1 MKHIVVIN
9 SSEFSG
15 VELLDKLL
23 KEKYKV
29 SYFRNLAYIRDW
41 DSSRTDD
48 VLRRLHNVID
58 LPNTHTPEIVRDAV
72 GILNDSQPVDALICI
87 DDFSLEAAACAA
99 EHINVPF
106 SSVNAVKTTKNK
118 LLSRQILEGT
128 DKNAPWVIHERDYHK
143 LPSVLASVELP
154 VIVKPVTSASSRLA
168 YIIKERAQINLLI
181 NNIEEEINELPSSYT
196 DFFNRGFLVEKY
208 LTGPLVSVEIG
219 RIGNSYYPFMVTS
232 RIRCASDNVIELG
245 SVMPSSLNDKEEQ
258 ECFKLAISA
267 LDKIGLDNG
276 IFHIEMIY
284 TNSGP
289 AIVEV
294 NGRLGGRTI
303 PVLYEL
309 ATGNS
314 MFEHLINISQR
325 AEPKAESV
333 YQGQKAVSFFFKAEQ
348 YGKVL
353 DGTSRALPQ
362 NLASYIQSFEFM
374 KKPGDT
380 LQKGEILGWTIVS
393 ARQEEI
399 WNVLHELIQF
409 VESSSG
415 VEVKKAFNINI
426 YLKYLSNCKVNTPHM
441 TNYYFCH
448 VGCI

>member
-415 VEVKKAFNINI
+415 VEVKK
-426 YLKYLSNCKVNTPHM
+426 P
-441 TNYYFCH
+441 
-448 VGCI
+448 

>member
-362 NLASYIQSFEFM
+362 NLASHIQSFEFM

-415 VEVKKAFNINI
+415 VEVKKPLI
-426 YLKYLSNCKVNTPHM
+426 
-441 TNYYFCH
+441 
-448 VGCI
+448 

>member
-1 MKHIVVIN
+1 YPNLRESMKHIVVIN

-415 VEVKKAFNINI
+415 VEVKKPLI
-426 YLKYLSNCKVNTPHM
+426 
-441 TNYYFCH
+441 
-448 VGCI
+448 

>member
-181 NNIEEEINELPSSYT
+181 NNLEEEINELPSSYT

-415 VEVKKAFNINI
+415 VEVKKPLI
-426 YLKYLSNCKVNTPHM
+426 
-441 TNYYFCH
+441 
-448 VGCI
+448 

>member
-72 GILNDSQPVDALICI
+72 GILNGSEPVDALICI

-99 EHINVPF
+99 EHIKVPF
-106 SSVNAVKTTKNK
+106 SSVKAVKATKNK

-128 DKNAPWVIHERDYHK
+128 DKNAPWVVHERDYHK

-168 YIIKERAQINLLI
+168 YIIKGRAQINHLI

-258 ECFKLAISA
+258 ECFKLAITA

-314 MFEHLINISQR
+314 MFEHLIDITQCT
-325 AEPKAESV
+325 EPKAESV

-348 YGKVL
+348 FGKVL

-409 VESSSG
+409 VETSSG
-415 VEVKKAFNINI
+415 VEVKKPLI
-426 YLKYLSNCKVNTPHM
+426 
-441 TNYYFCH
+441 
-448 VGCI
+448 

>member
-415 VEVKKAFNINI
+415 VEVKKP
-426 YLKYLSNCKVNTPHM
+426 L
-441 TNYYFCH
+441 
-448 VGCI
+448 

>member
-415 VEVKKAFNINI
+415 VEVKKP
-426 YLKYLSNCKVNTPHM
+426 LDRKSV
-441 TNYYFCH
+441 
-448 VGCI
+448 

>member
-1 MKHIVVIN
+1 HIVVIN

-409 VESSSG
+409 VESSS
-415 VEVKKAFNINI
+415 
-426 YLKYLSNCKVNTPHM
+426 
-441 TNYYFCH
+441 
-448 VGCI
+448 

>member
-1 MKHIVVIN
+1 YNYPNLRESMKHIVVIN

-415 VEVKKAFNINI
+415 VEVKKPLI
-426 YLKYLSNCKVNTPHM
+426 
-441 TNYYFCH
+441 
-448 VGCI
+448 

>member
-399 WNVLHELIQF
+399 WNVLHE
-409 VESSSG
+409 
-415 VEVKKAFNINI
+415 
-426 YLKYLSNCKVNTPHM
+426 
-441 TNYYFCH
+441 
-448 VGCI
+448 

>member
-1 MKHIVVIN
+1 PNLRESMKHIVVIN

-415 VEVKKAFNINI
+415 VEVKKPLI
-426 YLKYLSNCKVNTPHM
+426 
-441 TNYYFCH
+441 
-448 VGCI
+448 

>member
-1 MKHIVVIN
+1 IN

-415 VEVKKAFNINI
+415 VEVKK
-426 YLKYLSNCKVNTPHM
+426 P
-441 TNYYFCH
+441 
-448 VGCI
+448 

>member
-219 RIGNSYYPFMVTS
+219 RMGNSYYPFMVTS

-353 DGTSRALPQ
+353 DGASRALPQ

-415 VEVKKAFNINI
+415 VEVKKPLI
-426 YLKYLSNCKVNTPHM
+426 
-441 TNYYFCH
+441 
-448 VGCI
+448 

>member
-393 ARQEEI
+393 AR
-399 WNVLHELIQF
+399 
-409 VESSSG
+409 
-415 VEVKKAFNINI
+415 
-426 YLKYLSNCKVNTPHM
+426 
-441 TNYYFCH
+441 
-448 VGCI
+448 

>member
-106 SSVNAVKTTKNK
+106 SSMNAVKTTKNK

-219 RIGNSYYPFMVTS
+219 RMGNSYYPFMVTN

-374 KKPGDT
+374 KKSGDT

-399 WNVLHELIQF
+399 GF
-409 VESSSG
+409 VE
-415 VEVKKAFNINI
+415 
-426 YLKYLSNCKVNTPHM
+426 
-441 TNYYFCH
+441 
-448 VGCI
+448 

>member
-106 SSVNAVKTTKNK
+106 SSVNAVKTSKNK

-415 VEVKKAFNINI
+415 VEVKKPLI
-426 YLKYLSNCKVNTPHM
+426 
-441 TNYYFCH
+441 
-448 VGCI
+448 

>member
-415 VEVKKAFNINI
+415 VELKKPLI
-426 YLKYLSNCKVNTPHM
+426 
-441 TNYYFCH
+441 
-448 VGCI
+448 

>member
-29 SYFRNLAYIRDW
+29 SYYRNLAYIRDW

-415 VEVKKAFNINI
+415 VEVKKPLI
-426 YLKYLSNCKVNTPHM
+426 
-441 TNYYFCH
+441 
-448 VGCI
+448 

>member
-72 GILNDSQPVDALICI
+72 GILNGSQPVDALICI

-106 SSVNAVKTTKNK
+106 SSVNAVKATKNK

-168 YIIKERAQINLLI
+168 YIINERAQINLLI
-181 NNIEEEINELPSSYT
+181 NNIEREINELPSSYT

-314 MFEHLINISQR
+314 MFEHLIVITQR

-348 YGKVL
+348 FGKVL
-353 DGTSRALPQ
+353 DGTSRVLPQ

-409 VESSSG
+409 VETSSG
-415 VEVKKAFNINI
+415 VEVKKPLI
-426 YLKYLSNCKVNTPHM
+426 
-441 TNYYFCH
+441 
-448 VGCI
+448 

>member
-143 LPSVLASVELP
+143 LPSVPASVELP

-415 VEVKKAFNINI
+415 VEVKKPLI
-426 YLKYLSNCKVNTPHM
+426 
-441 TNYYFCH
+441 
-448 VGCI
+448 

>member
-1 MKHIVVIN
+1 RESMKHIVVIN

-415 VEVKKAFNINI
+415 VEVKKPLI
-426 YLKYLSNCKVNTPHM
+426 
-441 TNYYFCH
+441 
-448 VGCI
+448 

>member
-380 LQKGEILGWTIVS
+380 LQKVRFWDGLLFQRG
-393 ARQEEI
+393 RKR
-399 WNVLHELIQF
+399 
-409 VESSSG
+409 SG
-415 VEVKKAFNINI
+415 M
-426 YLKYLSNCKVNTPHM
+426 YSM
-441 TNYYFCH
+441 S
-448 VGCI
+448 

>member
-106 SSVNAVKTTKNK
+106 SSVNAVITTKNK

-181 NNIEEEINELPSSYT
+181 NSIEEEINELPSSYT

-219 RIGNSYYPFMVTS
+219 RMGNSYYPFMVTS

-415 VEVKKAFNINI
+415 VEVKKPLI
-426 YLKYLSNCKVNTPHM
+426 
-441 TNYYFCH
+441 
-448 VGCI
+448 

>member
-143 LPSVLASVELP
+143 HPSVLASVELP

-415 VEVKKAFNINI
+415 VEVKKPLI
-426 YLKYLSNCKVNTPHM
+426 
-441 TNYYFCH
+441 
-448 VGCI
+448 

>member
-15 VELLDKLL
+15 IELLDKLL
-23 KEKYKV
+23 KKNYKV

-41 DSSRTDD
+41 DSPRTDD
-48 VLRRLHNVID
+48 VLRRLHNVIE
-58 LPNTHTPEIVRDAV
+58 LPNTHTPEIVKDAV
-72 GILNDSQPVDALICI
+72 DILNASQPVDALICI

-106 SSVNAVKTTKNK
+106 SSVDAVKATKNK
-118 LLSRQILEGT
+118 LMSRQILKGT
-128 DKNAPWVIHERDYHK
+128 DKNAPWVIHENDYHE

-168 YIIKERAQINLLI
+168 YIIKERTQINTLI
-181 NNIEEEINELPSSYT
+181 NDIEEEIRELPSSYT

-208 LTGPLVSVEIG
+208 LTGPLISVEIG
-219 RIGNSYYPFMVTS
+219 RKGNDYYPFMVTS

-245 SVMPSSLNDKEEQ
+245 SVMPSSLNDTEEQ
-258 ECFKLAISA
+258 ACFELAMSV
-267 LDKIGLDNG
+267 LRKIGLDNG

-314 MFEHLINISQR
+314 MFEHLIDISQR

-333 YQGQKAVSFFFKAEQ
+333 FLGRKAVSFFFKAEESAT
-348 YGKVL
+348 VL
-353 DGTSRALPQ
+353 NGISKALPK
-362 NLASYIQSFEFM
+362 NLTSYIQSFEFM
-374 KKPGDT
+374 KKPGET
-380 LQKGEILGWTIVS
+380 LQKGEILGWTILS

-399 WNVLHELIQF
+399 WSVLQQLIQF
-409 VESSSG
+409 VEIFSG
-415 VEVKKAFNINI
+415 VEVKKPLI
-426 YLKYLSNCKVNTPHM
+426 
-441 TNYYFCH
+441 
-448 VGCI
+448 

>member
-333 YQGQKAVSFFFKAEQ
+333 YQGQKEVSFFFKAEQ

-415 VEVKKAFNINI
+415 VEVKKPLI
-426 YLKYLSNCKVNTPHM
+426 
-441 TNYYFCH
+441 
-448 VGCI
+448 

>member
-1 MKHIVVIN
+1 KHIVVIN

-415 VEVKKAFNINI
+415 VEVKKPLI
-426 YLKYLSNCKVNTPHM
+426 
-441 TNYYFCH
+441 
-448 VGCI
+448 

>member
-48 VLRRLHNVID
+48 ILRRLHNVID

-219 RIGNSYYPFMVTS
+219 RMGNSYYPFMVTS

-415 VEVKKAFNINI
+415 VEVKKPLI
-426 YLKYLSNCKVNTPHM
+426 
-441 TNYYFCH
+441 
-448 VGCI
+448 

>member
-72 GILNDSQPVDALICI
+72 GILNGSQPVDALICI

-106 SSVNAVKTTKNK
+106 SSVNAVKATKNK

-168 YIIKERAQINLLI
+168 YIINERAQINLLI
-181 NNIEEEINELPSSYT
+181 NNIEREINELPSSYT

-314 MFEHLINISQR
+314 MFEHLIDITQR

-348 YGKVL
+348 FGKVL
-353 DGTSRALPQ
+353 DGTSRVLPQ

-399 WNVLHELIQF
+399 WNVLHDLIQF
-409 VESSSG
+409 VETSSG
-415 VEVKKAFNINI
+415 VEVKKPLI
-426 YLKYLSNCKVNTPHM
+426 
-441 TNYYFCH
+441 
-448 VGCI
+448 

>member
-232 RIRCASDNVIELG
+232 RIRCASDNVIELS

-415 VEVKKAFNINI
+415 VEVKKPLI
-426 YLKYLSNCKVNTPHM
+426 
-441 TNYYFCH
+441 
-448 VGCI
+448 

>member
-1 MKHIVVIN
+1 IN

-415 VEVKKAFNINI
+415 VEVKK
-426 YLKYLSNCKVNTPHM
+426 
-441 TNYYFCH
+441 
-448 VGCI
+448 

>member
-348 YGKVL
+348 YGKIL

-415 VEVKKAFNINI
+415 VEVKKPLI
-426 YLKYLSNCKVNTPHM
+426 
-441 TNYYFCH
+441 
-448 VGCI
+448 

>member
-245 SVMPSSLNDKEEQ
+245 SVMPSSLNDKEER

-415 VEVKKAFNINI
+415 VEVKKPLI
-426 YLKYLSNCKVNTPHM
+426 
-441 TNYYFCH
+441 
-448 VGCI
+448 

>member
-23 KEKYKV
+23 KENYKV

-72 GILNDSQPVDALICI
+72 GILNGSQPVDALICI

-99 EHINVPF
+99 EHIKVPF
-106 SSVNAVKTTKNK
+106 SSVNAVKATKNK

-143 LPSVLASVELP
+143 LPSVLTSVELP

-181 NNIEEEINELPSSYT
+181 NNIEEEINQLPSSYT

-267 LDKIGLDNG
+267 LDKLGLDNG

-314 MFEHLINISQR
+314 MFEHLIDITQR
-325 AEPKAESV
+325 AEPKAESI

-348 YGKVL
+348 FGKVL

-409 VESSSG
+409 VETSSG
-415 VEVKKAFNINI
+415 VEVKKPLI
-426 YLKYLSNCKVNTPHM
+426 
-441 TNYYFCH
+441 
-448 VGCI
+448 

>member
-72 GILNDSQPVDALICI
+72 GILNGSQPVDALICI

-99 EHINVPF
+99 EHIKVPF
-106 SSVNAVKTTKNK
+106 SSVNAVKATKNK

-168 YIIKERAQINLLI
+168 YIIKEPAKINLLI
-181 NNIEEEINELPSSYT
+181 NSIEEEINELPSSYT

-208 LTGPLVSVEIG
+208 LTGPLISVEIG

-232 RIRCASDNVIELG
+232 RIRCANDNVIELG
-245 SVMPSSLNDKEEQ
+245 SVMPSSLNDKEEK

-314 MFEHLINISQR
+314 MFEHLIDITQR
-325 AEPKAESV
+325 VEPKAESV

-348 YGKVL
+348 FGKVL

-409 VESSSG
+409 VETSSG
-415 VEVKKAFNINI
+415 LKVKNPLI
-426 YLKYLSNCKVNTPHM
+426 
-441 TNYYFCH
+441 
-448 VGCI
+448 

>member
-72 GILNDSQPVDALICI
+72 GILNGSEPVDALICI

-99 EHINVPF
+99 EHIKVPF
-106 SSVNAVKTTKNK
+106 SSVKAVKATKNK

-168 YIIKERAQINLLI
+168 YIIKERAQINHLI

-245 SVMPSSLNDKEEQ
+245 SVMPSSLNDTEEQ

-284 TNSGP
+284 TNTGP

-314 MFEHLINISQR
+314 MFEHLINITQR

-348 YGKVL
+348 IGKVL

-393 ARQEEI
+393 AQQEEI
-399 WNVLHELIQF
+399 WNILHELIQF
-409 VESSSG
+409 VETSSG
-415 VEVKKAFNINI
+415 VEVKKPLI
-426 YLKYLSNCKVNTPHM
+426 
-441 TNYYFCH
+441 
-448 VGCI
+448 

>member
-168 YIIKERAQINLLI
+168 YIIKERAQIDLLI

-219 RIGNSYYPFMVTS
+219 RMGNSYYPFMVTS

-415 VEVKKAFNINI
+415 VEVKKPLI
-426 YLKYLSNCKVNTPHM
+426 
-441 TNYYFCH
+441 
-448 VGCI
+448 

>member
-1 MKHIVVIN
+1 KHIVVIN

-415 VEVKKAFNINI
+415 V
-426 YLKYLSNCKVNTPHM
+426 
-441 TNYYFCH
+441 
-448 VGCI
+448 

>member
-58 LPNTHTPEIVRDAV
+58 LPNTHTPKIVRDAV

-219 RIGNSYYPFMVTS
+219 RMGNSYYPFMVTS

-415 VEVKKAFNINI
+415 VEVKKPLI
-426 YLKYLSNCKVNTPHM
+426 
-441 TNYYFCH
+441 
-448 VGCI
+448 

>member
-415 VEVKKAFNINI
+415 VEVK
-426 YLKYLSNCKVNTPHM
+426 
-441 TNYYFCH
+441 
-448 VGCI
+448 